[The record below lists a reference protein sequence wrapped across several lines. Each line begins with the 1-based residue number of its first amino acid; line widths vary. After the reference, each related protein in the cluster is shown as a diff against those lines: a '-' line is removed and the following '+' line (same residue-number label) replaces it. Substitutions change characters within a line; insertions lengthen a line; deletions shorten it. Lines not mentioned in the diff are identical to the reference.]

1 MHLQSSG
8 KQLSLRGGKREG
20 ANKQQGNNRDRIA
33 QKNADH
39 AVTQTA
45 PIHYL
50 HPQTKNLRNRTNQQ
64 QTFLLNHL

>member
-1 MHLQSSG
+1 MHLQSSV

-45 PIHYL
+45 SI
-50 HPQTKNLRNRTNQQ
+50 N
-64 QTFLLNHL
+64 